1 MSRETQFGHL
11 FILQR
16 GIIQPATVPFLNI
29 AAYFS
34 AQFYA
39 DSFCFCLFGFKILY
53 QTVTGLKKD
62 LSGVQKVGR
71 TSIHLH
77 ENSKGYKIMCQVL
90 LVLK

>member
-1 MSRETQFGHL
+1 MEAPAGCADLLWLWRRTAPILDTVSRETQFGHL
-11 FILQR
+11 FILKR

-62 LSGVQKVGR
+62 LSGVQKV
-71 TSIHLH
+71 
-77 ENSKGYKIMCQVL
+77 
-90 LVLK
+90 

>member
-1 MSRETQFGHL
+1 MEAPAGCAGLLWLWRRTAPILGAVSRETQFGHL

-62 LSGVQKVGR
+62 LSGVQKV
-71 TSIHLH
+71 
-77 ENSKGYKIMCQVL
+77 
-90 LVLK
+90 